1 MRKFFVLGCLFVS
14 ILFTGCLTTTIPVRR
29 AEFSFESAKTTKETI
44 DAITYV
50 LNEKSYEIE
59 SINDTYGLIYTKWK
73 KTNYSNTGATLFAA
87 AATGTA
93 ATYSRY
99 VKLDFKISENG
110 YIVSPREKQVNKINS
125 LAQQSMNELE
135 VELVPTSK
143 EGQEIQKLVEEIN
156 KLLGIT
162 GSITWIVYDNVV
174 Q

>member
-1 MRKFFVLGCLFVS
+1 MRKISVLGYMFLSV
-14 ILFTGCLTTTIPVRR
+14 LFTSCLSSTIPVRR
-29 AEFSFESAKTTKETI
+29 AEMSFEAPKPTKETI
-44 DAITYV
+44 DAITYI
-50 LNEKSYEIE
+50 LNEKSYEID
-59 SINDTYGLIYTKWK
+59 SINDTYGFIYTKWK

-93 ATYSRY
+93 AKYSRY

-110 YIVSPREKQVNKINS
+110 YIVSPREKQVNVISK
-125 LAQQSMNELE
+125 LAQQSTNEIE

-156 KLLGIT
+156 GLLGIT
-162 GSITWIVYDNVV
+162 GSVTWNVFDNVV